1 MRTRKGSP
9 SMTVED
15 AEKIVQDYGAAWRSV
30 ARPGNVVR
38 DIRNL
43 PHPKEHIKQALI
55 LSLLLNTDP
64 KGREILKVAYILLA
78 DWQEGVGNIPVGLDM
93 TGVNLNGD
101 PIELAERVA
110 EPLRRMVKWQPV
122 VNEEQEVLKSELQ
135 KLGLWEVTNAGQ

>member
-64 KGREILKVAYILLA
+64 KGREILKVRTSCSLIGRKA
-78 DWQEGVGNIPVGLDM
+78 
-93 TGVNLNGD
+93 
-101 PIELAERVA
+101 
-110 EPLRRMVKWQPV
+110 
-122 VNEEQEVLKSELQ
+122 
-135 KLGLWEVTNAGQ
+135 

>member
-1 MRTRKGSP
+1 
-9 SMTVED
+9 
-15 AEKIVQDYGAAWRSV
+15 
-30 ARPGNVVR
+30 
-38 DIRNL
+38 
-43 PHPKEHIKQALI
+43 
-55 LSLLLNTDP
+55 
-64 KGREILKVAYILLA
+64 LLA